1 MNIRESPSRLAA
13 RIREQPWRF
22 WGRQIRILIQREVHR
37 QLFTRRRIWVYV
49 LALAPVLITALHYF
63 LQASS
68 PKDAAALQEDTEVL
82 AGIVQFYYVRLGLF
96 FACMGI
102 FTWLFRGEMVERT
115 LHYSFL
121 SPVRREVLLV
131 GKFLAGVMT
140 AIVLFE
146 VALIGCFYFIYGRF
160 GSAGAAYMFQGA
172 GLRQMGAYALVIA
185 LGALGYGAVFLGL
198 SLLFKN
204 PMVPGGLLLGWE
216 TITPI
221 LPRGLQMLS
230 VTFYLKQLYPVRVAG
245 PPGILNLFTVIPE
258 PLPSYA
264 AACGLVCFAALVVV
278 FSCYWVRKTEITY
291 TTD

>member
-1 MNIRESPSRLAA
+1 MNIRESSARLVSRM
-13 RIREQPWRF
+13 REQPWGF
-22 WGRQIRILIQREVHR
+22 WSGQIAVLMRREVGR
-37 QLFTRRRIWVYV
+37 QLFTRRRMWVYL
-49 LALAPVLITALHYF
+49 LAFAPVLITALNF
-63 LQASS
+63 IDRST
-68 PKDAAALQEDTEVL
+68 PKDTAALQDDTQAL
-82 AGIVQFYYVRLGLF
+82 AGIIQFYYVRLGLF
-96 FACMGI
+96 FACMSI

-121 SPVRREVLLV
+121 SAVRREVLVV
-131 GKFLAGVMT
+131 GKFLGGLAT
-140 AIVLFE
+140 AILLFE
-146 VALIGCFYFIYGRF
+146 AALLGCFYFIYVRF
-160 GSAGAAYMFQGA
+160 GSAGSAYVFQGP

-204 PMVPGGLLLGWE
+204 PIVPGALLLGWE

-221 LPRGLQMLS
+221 LPRSLQMLS
-230 VTFYLKQLYPVRVAG
+230 VTFYLKQLYPVRLAG
-245 PPGILNLFTVIPE
+245 PSGILNLLTVLPE

-278 FSCYWVRKTEITY
+278 FSCYWIRKTEITY

>member
-1 MNIRESPSRLAA
+1 MNIRESSTRLAA
-13 RIREQPWRF
+13 RIREQPWGF

-49 LALAPVLITALHYF
+49 LALAPVFITALHYF
-63 LQASS
+63 LEAS
-68 PKDAAALQEDTEVL
+68 PKDAAALEDDTEVL

-121 SPVRREVLLV
+121 APVRREVLVV
-131 GKFLAGVMT
+131 GKFLAGVAT
-140 AIVLFE
+140 AVILFE
-146 VALIGCFYFIYGRF
+146 AALLGCFYFIYGRF
-160 GSAGAAYMFQGA
+160 GSAGAAYMFEGP

-185 LGALGYGAVFLGL
+185 LGGLGYGAVFLGL

-204 PMVPGGLLLGWE
+204 PIIPGALLLGWE

-245 PPGILNLFTVIPE
+245 RPGILNLFTVIPE

-278 FSCYWVRKTEITY
+278 FSCHWIRKTEITY